1 MTFMKEFSR
10 NCFLSALLI
19 MCNYHV
25 SILNGR
31 PLTNL
36 DRSINDNILTPLD
49 LFIEVAHGASTSGQ
63 RFASS
68 SNSKTQACLDV
79 SCLSADN
86 SSPKLTTESVNK
98 TYWYPVTK
106 P

>member
-1 MTFMKEFSR
+1 MTFMKAFSR
-10 NCFLSALLI
+10 NCLLSALLI
-19 MCNYHV
+19 LCNYPV

-36 DRSINDNILTPLD
+36 DRSVNDNRLTPLD
-49 LFIEVAHGASTSGQ
+49 LFIEVDHGASTSVQ
-63 RFASS
+63 RLVSS
-68 SNSKTQACLDV
+68 SNSKTKACLDV
-79 SCLSADN
+79 SCFSEDN
-86 SSPKLTTESVNK
+86 SNPKLTTASVNK